1 MGNSLQFSIQGGVL
15 TRLDN
20 ETAIYPGTALRFS
33 FEDDWGEGVP
43 LFALFRRGRYDAC
56 YGQAIANDMCTLPAC
71 MADRTEFFLSVSTGT
86 EETNLVEIRNSAA
99 GGVVSAEDLRD
110 MIRKVND
117 CMAALLPTGGKT
129 GDALLKKSDADHDTE
144 WGSVSVEDNATVQ
157 QMAQDIADIKADL
170 DYVPIDITSIK
181 NDVGSVVE
189 LGSTIDEVTVTW
201 AINKQPVSQTLDG
214 AAVDEDIRSKMLPFD
229 PALTSTKSF
238 TVTATDERGA
248 TDKATTTISF
258 YNGVYYGVLADGAE
272 IDSAAVL
279 TLTKKLQSGLALT
292 FTDTAEAGWRHAYAI
307 PARYGTPVFIDGETN
322 FPAGFDKTATILF
335 ENASGYEENYDVYLS
350 ANAGLGK
357 MTVVVSKGA

>member
-20 ETAIYPGTALRFS
+20 ETAIYPGTVLRFS

-43 LFALFRRGRYDAC
+43 LFALFRCGKSSTC
-56 YGQAIANDMCTLPAC
+56 FGQALAGDMCIIPVS
-71 MADRTEFFLSVSTGT
+71 MAERAEFFISVSAGT
-86 EETNLVEIRNSAA
+86 EETNLLEIRNSAA
-99 GGVVSAEDLRD
+99 SGVVSVDDLRD

-117 CMAALLPTGGKT
+117 CMSALLPTGGKA

-157 QMAQDIADIKADL
+157 QMAQDIAEIKADL
-170 DYVPIDITSIK
+170 DYVAIDITSIK

-201 AINKQPVSQTLDG
+201 TINKQPESQTLDG
-214 AAVDEDIRSKMLPFD
+214 TAVDAALRSKTLSGLG
-229 PALTSTKSF
+229 LTANKTF
-238 TVTATDERGA
+238 TVAATDERGA

-258 YNGVYYGVLADGAE
+258 YNGVYYGVLADGAA

-279 TLTKKLQSGLALT
+279 ALSKKLQSGLALT
-292 FTDTAEAGWRHAYAI
+292 FTDTAEAGQRHAYAI

-322 FPAGFDKTATILF
+322 FPAGFDKAATILF